1 MKIFFRSNQLVLN
14 SKEEFIL
21 FGLNSQGGLEYT
33 LLDSSSQIL
42 NRFLLHKDNVLKY
55 DIDID
60 TSDKI
65 HLIALMKSGE
75 LNYSLY
81 ENGNWSNA
89 IIAKFDLQSKVY
101 GDINILAESN
111 NIDII
116 YGYANLINSK
126 LWTIQ
131 HVTGYNQSWEQNIVV
146 KFASNKNTA
155 SYIIDRDSL
164 GNIQLIYNS
173 VEGYISQ
180 IYHTFYNTYA
190 KKWNPS
196 PQKISTSNIN
206 KIFPYIF
213 VDTKNNIHSL
223 WLEDLDRNR
232 ILKYSRFGSDGERKY
247 IWNQVKIPYIPNCSN
262 YPIIFEEK
270 GLLKIIY
277 NKSDSIGYI
286 YSADYGNTWYHGEDN
301 QINFS
306 NTKLIKIS
314 NYLRDSKDIKINHIY
329 ASIEKDLDFIFLDYF
344 MLSDIELSNTE
355 EDMKETIEKDRLENI
370 EAKIDELLNM
380 QQTVNFILSENINSQ
395 KKIEKN
401 VEYILEI
408 LMNKKS
414 SFFDKLFK

>member
-131 HVTGYNQSWEQNIVV
+131 HVRGYNQSWEQNIVV
-146 KFASNKNTA
+146 KFASNRNTA
-155 SYIIDRDSL
+155 SYIIDKDSL

-173 VEGYISQ
+173 IEGYTSQ
-180 IYHTFYNTYA
+180 IYHTFFNTYVN
-190 KKWNPS
+190 KWNPT
-196 PQKISTSNIN
+196 PQKLSSSNIN

-213 VDTKNNIHSL
+213 IDTKDNIHSL
-223 WLEDLDRNR
+223 WLEDLDKNR
-232 ILKYSRFGSDGERKY
+232 ILKYSRLGADGEKNY
-247 IWNQVKIPYIPNCSN
+247 LWSQVKIPYISNCSN

-270 GLLKIIY
+270 GVLKIIY

-286 YSADYGNTWYHGEDN
+286 YSADYGSSWYHGEEN

-306 NTKLIKIS
+306 NTKLIKVS
-314 NYLRDSKDIKINHIY
+314 NYLQGSKDIKINHIY
-329 ASIEKDLDFIFLDYF
+329 ASVEKELDFIFLDYS
-344 MLSDIELSNTE
+344 MPSDIKLPKTE
-355 EDMKETIEKDRLENI
+355 EDMEANKEEDRLENI

-380 QQTVNFILSENINSQ
+380 QQTANSILVENIDSQ
-395 KKIEKN
+395 KKLEDKIE
-401 VEYILEI
+401 YMLEI
-408 LMNKKS
+408 LINKKN
-414 SFFDKLFK
+414 SFLDRLFK